1 MLRWKYIAMKQNS
14 TTKYFSVRLS
24 RLLVTLF
31 VAVAGI
37 FLLDKTVF
45 AESLSEKISN
55 LQTQIDQSQA
65 EANRL
70 SGEADTLQ
78 NALNIL
84 SAEKNALQAKL
95 DLSQAEFDRLTIVIA
110 ENQQKLERQQK
121 VLTETISEL
130 SVESTTSPIELLA
143 GSNSIGD
150 FIDRQEYRTS
160 VQEQIEAAITTV
172 QKLKTQLAQ
181 QKAEIEIVLAEQK
194 VQRDQLAAKEAEQS
208 ALIASTRSQEAAY
221 QSQVGDLQ
229 QQKASAE
236 AALAASF
243 RSRSYATAPAGY
255 VATGAVVGSVGSSGM
270 STGPHLHLE
279 ARGNSGVTDPSP
291 YIETEPI
298 NMPPGY
304 VSQSYGNQDSM
315 YIGGRHP
322 GIDYAANFGAP
333 IFAVSGGNMYRGCS
347 QQLLGTW
354 AYGYVAIVEQAN
366 GVRMLYAHMSG
377 GPGC

>member
-1 MLRWKYIAMKQNS
+1 MKQNS
-14 TTKYFSVRLS
+14 TTKYFSVSLS

-45 AESLSEKISN
+45 AETLSEKISN
-55 LQTQIDQSQA
+55 LQSQIDQSQA
-65 EANRL
+65 EASRL

-95 DLSQAEFDRLTIVIA
+95 DLSQAEYDRLTTVIA
-110 ENQQKLERQQK
+110 KNQLKLERQQK

-150 FIDRQEYRTS
+150 YIDRQEYRTS
-160 VQEQIEAAITTV
+160 VQEQIESAISIV
-172 QKLKTQLAQ
+172 QKLKSQLAQ
-181 QKAEIEIVLAEQK
+181 QKADVEIVLAEQK
-194 VQRDQLAAKEAEQS
+194 VQRDQLVAKEAEQA
-208 ALIASTRSQEAAY
+208 ALVASTRSEEAAY
-221 QSQVGDLQ
+221 QTQVGDLQ
-229 QQKASAE
+229 QQKAAAE

-243 RSRSYATAPAGY
+243 RNRSYAASPAGY
-255 VATGAVVGSVGSSGM
+255 VGTGVVVGSVGSSGM

-279 ARGNSGVTDPSP
+279 ARGAGGVIDPSP
-291 YIETEPI
+291 YIETDPI

-304 VSQSYGNQDSM
+304 VSQSYGNADSM

-322 GIDYAANFGAP
+322 GIDYAAGFGAP

-354 AYGYVAIVEQAN
+354 AYGYVAIVEQSN

>member
-1 MLRWKYIAMKQNS
+1 MKQRS
-14 TTKYFSVRLS
+14 TTNQFSVRFS
-24 RLLVTLF
+24 RIVVTLF

-45 AESLSEKISN
+45 AETLSEKISN
-55 LQTQIDQSQA
+55 LQAQIEQSQS

-110 ENQQKLERQQK
+110 ENQQKLERQQT
-121 VLTETISEL
+121 VLTETISDL

-143 GSNSIGD
+143 GSNTIGD

-160 VQEQIEAAITTV
+160 VQEQIESAINTV
-172 QKLKTQLAQ
+172 QKLKSELAQ
-181 QKAEIEIVLAEQK
+181 QKTKIEIVLAEQK
-194 VQRDQLAAKEAEQS
+194 VQRDQLAAKEAEQID
-208 ALIASTRSQEAAY
+208 LIASTRSQESAY

-229 QQKASAE
+229 QQKAAAE

-243 RSRSYATAPAGY
+243 RTRSYAASPVGY
-255 VATGAVVGSVGSSGM
+255 VATGAVVGNVGSSGM

-279 ARGNSGVTDPSP
+279 ARGTGGVTDPSP
-291 YIETEPI
+291 YIETDPI

-304 VSQSYGNQDSM
+304 VSQSYGNADSM

-322 GIDYAANFGAP
+322 GIDYAAGSGAP

-354 AYGYVAIVEQAN
+354 AYGYVAIVEQSN